1 MGRYLGGN
9 DFPHLEE
16 LGPWSA
22 VLERPCKGALAID
35 IKFGNYQTSRCRS

>member
-16 LGPWSA
+16 LGPWFG
-22 VLERPCKGALAID
+22 VLERPSQGAVTID
-35 IKFGNYQTSRCRS
+35 IRFGNYQT